1 MSSVIKRACDIRD
14 DLAKFDRQLADSM
27 RPITDLNELHE
38 GKSHLYSAVI
48 DKFTQ
53 GKQSKSDAEELVAA
67 VDRMQVQL
75 KRQVRTL

>member
-1 MSSVIKRACDIRD
+1 
-14 DLAKFDRQLADSM
+14 M
-27 RPITDLNELHE
+27 RPITDLNELQE

>member
-1 MSSVIKRACDIRD
+1 
-14 DLAKFDRQLADSM
+14 M

-53 GKQSKSDAEELVAA
+53 GKQSKSDDAGELVAA